1 MFGPCFVQGDPRPP
15 TSKIIQS
22 GPLRLIG
29 GLLTFVRTYVDPTWI
44 RPPPERLAPAPTR
57 PGGGSGPH
65 HFGHPLRFFVR
76 AKFARGRG
84 GDGCRWDHLYVSYP
98 TPFLT
103 PSVTHK
109 LAPGNIRMSRSCAF
123 CQTDPPEGKR
133 FKVCPCKTG
142 LRFCSVECQKKHWKN
157 GHAWPVGKNTFHPW
171 PARAQG
177 APWPGPYPNRR
188 CCSPQAGVQR
198 P

>member
-1 MFGPCFVQGDPRPP
+1 MFSPCFVQGDPRPP

-29 GLLTFVRTYVDPTWI
+29 GLLTYVRSYVRTFVRTYVDPTWI
-44 RPPPERLAPAPTR
+44 RPPPERLALAPTR

-65 HFGHPLRFFVR
+65 HFGHPLRFFCWGQIRKGKGRVR
-76 AKFARGRG
+76 VRY
-84 GDGCRWDHLYVSYP
+84 DHLHVSYP
-98 TPFLT
+98 TSLLT

-109 LAPGNIRMSRSCAF
+109 LSPGNIRMSRSCAF
-123 CQTDPPEGKR
+123 CQMDPPDGKR

-171 PARAQG
+171 PARA
-177 APWPGPYPNRR
+177 
-188 CCSPQAGVQR
+188 
-198 P
+198 

>member
-1 MFGPCFVQGDPRPP
+1 MFCSGRPP
-15 TSKIIQS
+15 PVHLQNHPIWTSAAHRGI
-22 GPLRLIG
+22 
-29 GLLTFVRTYVDPTWI
+29 TYVRTYVDPTWI

-65 HFGHPLRFFVR
+65 HFGHPLRFLLGPNSQGEGAGAGAVGSP
-76 AKFARGRG
+76 ARK
-84 GDGCRWDHLYVSYP
+84 LPNALNKNVTFS
-98 TPFLT
+98 T

-123 CQTDPPEGKR
+123 CQTDPPDGKR

-171 PARAQG
+171 PARA
-177 APWPGPYPNRR
+177 
-188 CCSPQAGVQR
+188 
-198 P
+198 

>member
-1 MFGPCFVQGDPRPP
+1 MFSPCFVQGDPRPP

-44 RPPPERLAPAPTR
+44 RPPPERLALAPTR

-84 GDGCRWDHLYVSYP
+84 GGGCRWDHLRTHVSYP
-98 TPFLT
+98 TPFST

-109 LAPGNIRMSRSCAF
+109 LTPGNIRMARSCAL

-171 PARAQG
+171 PARA
-177 APWPGPYPNRR
+177 
-188 CCSPQAGVQR
+188 
-198 P
+198 